1 MLAAWQRIAE
11 GFVSTTKRS
20 LLQAASRLDSGWAAI
35 AASLVAYAYA
45 TYLVWPAHRPGI
57 PARPRRALQVAKRE
71 SSSRVH
77 IAERVP
83 RVTNPFGKRP
93 LSFSKGDYLRMA
105 LCSVTLFPLR
115 VAVLLVS
122 LPVVGTLAVVA
133 TIGADETRPLG
144 PARRAVIYPVRLL
157 SRVALWCL
165 GYWWVPVLKHPAAL
179 RERPRVL
186 VAAPHYSLIDMFFL
200 TYQEMPMA
208 LSKSAIAKIP
218 IFGRVAKAMQS
229 IFVDRQTAESR
240 AKAAETIRARCREPG
255 WPPLLVFPEGT
266 TTNGAALIQFKAGAF
281 GVGQP
286 VQPVLLRYGHTP
298 VDVSSAVRGYEIFL
312 YAMLQPANSLTVEYL
327 PPHAPTDEELADP
340 RLFAS
345 NVRAAM
351 AEALGVPCTGHSY
364 EDAWLSLVAH
374 EGGREVAQT
383 FEVKQLAP
391 ILDLDTKGLCNLLRR
406 FHAFDLNG
414 SGTLNFEEFMSSSA
428 LELLDAGV
436 AKAAGAARGAAG
448 LMKGLFGH
456 LKHGI
461 ARLRRQKHYQSRR
474 RDSPYLHGWRGD
486 NVSLVRRLFRLFDN
500 DDSGEISFAELVQ
513 GLAVLSRKCDP
524 LDQLK
529 LAFITCDLDADG
541 GVTLAALKRI
551 VAYHSASRR
560 RGAAPI
566 SELEL
571 EAAFAANDLDENH
584 ILDFDEFCTFLGRHS
599 GLMNLVGEVAQ
610 KSLDHSPLAQFM
622 TETKR
627 MKGRVRKTSARNFS
641 VAVSSKP

>member
-1 MLAAWQRIAE
+1 MRKRKSLNFPSQLHFIGRRPSSGAMLAAWQRTAE

-218 IFGRVAKAMQS
+218 IFVRVAKAMQS

-414 SGTLNFEEFMSSSA
+414 SGTLNFEEFMVRQRPRAQRKPSR
-428 LELLDAGV
+428 AGGPLV
-436 AKAAGAARGAAG
+436 R
-448 LMKGLFGH
+448 
-456 LKHGI
+456 GI
-461 ARLRRQKHYQSRR
+461 ALKSAPLPSRPRSTRR
-474 RDSPYLHGWRGD
+474 R
-486 NVSLVRRLFRLFDN
+486 
-500 DDSGEISFAELVQ
+500 
-513 GLAVLSRKCDP
+513 
-524 LDQLK
+524 
-529 LAFITCDLDADG
+529 
-541 GVTLAALKRI
+541 
-551 VAYHSASRR
+551 RR
-560 RGAAPI
+560 RSLGLPRRRSRAPLL
-566 SELEL
+566 SCSMRAWRRRRVPR
-571 EAAFAANDLDENH
+571 EARQA
-584 ILDFDEFCTFLGRHS
+584 S
-599 GLMNLVGEVAQ
+599 
-610 KSLDHSPLAQFM
+610 
-622 TETKR
+622 
-627 MKGRVRKTSARNFS
+627 
-641 VAVSSKP
+641 